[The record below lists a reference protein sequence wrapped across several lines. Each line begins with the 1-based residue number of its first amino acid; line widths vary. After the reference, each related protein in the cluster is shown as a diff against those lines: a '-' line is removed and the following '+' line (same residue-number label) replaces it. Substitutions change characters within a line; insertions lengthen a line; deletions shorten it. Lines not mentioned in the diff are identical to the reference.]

1 MRSEL
6 EATDDTEM
14 PRRVKRVK
22 ERNVFFFLTPSL
34 AALICSALQRMLR
47 LTLYGQISSRPNVL
61 AFRHDKV
68 VCSKMGL
75 LALVASCQEIM
86 WELAMQLAL

>member
-22 ERNVFFFLTPSL
+22 ERNVFFFFDTFSRSPDLQCL
-34 AALICSALQRMLR
+34 AEDAAIDAIWPDIEQAE
-47 LTLYGQISSRPNVL
+47 RP
-61 AFRHDKV
+61 
-68 VCSKMGL
+68 C
-75 LALVASCQEIM
+75 I
-86 WELAMQLAL
+86 